1 MQESDHSDDDDNDDD
16 DDNCK
21 HDVDSSRWVD
31 TKHNDLEN
39 KVNFVF
45 WGLLPCDIAIVTQL
59 RITLFNH
66 LFKDSLKIWKQVK
79 KCWEKS

>member
-31 TKHNDLEN
+31 T
-39 KVNFVF
+39 
-45 WGLLPCDIAIVTQL
+45 
-59 RITLFNH
+59 
-66 LFKDSLKIWKQVK
+66 
-79 KCWEKS
+79 